1 MDFEL
6 YKNLFGVRKFT
17 SNKQLRTGNVI
28 QFTYDNE
35 QKFALVLNPNW
46 QGKLH
51 ALSLKTLTPDSLK
64 SILNELV
71 DESSYDIIYE
81 KYKNSTYVDSRS
93 YRTYTVSK
101 IKTLREIFLKE
112 DNK

>member
-1 MDFEL
+1 MDMPL
-6 YKNLFGVRKFT
+6 YKNLFGTRKFT
-17 SNKQLRTGNVI
+17 SNKQLRPGKVV

-35 QKFALVLNPNW
+35 QKFALVLNPDW

-64 SILNELV
+64 SILEELV
-71 DESSYDIIYE
+71 NESSYDSIYE
-81 KYKNSTYVDSRS
+81 KYKNSKYVESRS

-112 DNK
+112 DNV